1 MINLALSLAAAAA
14 AFFAFWLSGLTH
26 PLGAILPA
34 VIALGVSYFL
44 LARRSVR
51 QLEAVMALAQKELA
65 SRKLDKAIAIM
76 EGGFPLARWQFLI
89 ASQLHGQIGSLL
101 YVQKKFDEAEP
112 HLKKSFVKMWPARA
126 MLGAQHYRRK
136 DWKAMEDT
144 FETAIRA
151 NKNESLLYATYAWCE
166 DKRGERKK
174 AIEILQRGVT
184 ENGSD
189 EKLKTL
195 LQRVQNDK
203 RMKLESYG
211 EQWWQFW
218 LENPPAMAGPQGGGG
233 FQPFGG
239 RARFGRR

>member
-1 MINLALSLAAAAA
+1 VINLFLSLAAGVA
-14 AFFAFWLSGLTH
+14 AFLAFWLSGLVN
-26 PLGAILPA
+26 PIGAALP
-34 VIALGVSYFL
+34 GVVAAGVTYFL

-65 SRKLDKAIAIM
+65 ARKLDRAIAIM
-76 EGGFPLARWQFLI
+76 EGAFPLGRWQFLV

-112 HLKKSFVKMWPARA
+112 HLRKSFVKMWSARG
-126 MLGAQHYRRK
+126 MLAANQFRNKQYP
-136 DWKAMEDT
+136 AMEET
-144 FETAIRA
+144 FEAALRA
-151 NKNESLLYATYAWCE
+151 NKNESLLYAAYAWCQ

-174 AIEILQRGVT
+174 AIEVIQRGVQ
-184 ENGSD
+184 ENPSD

-195 LQRVQNDK
+195 LGRVQNDK
-203 RMKLESYG
+203 RMKLENYG

-218 LENPPAMAGPQGGGG
+218 LENPPQMMGSQGSVG

-239 RARFGRR
+239 RARFRR

>member
-1 MINLALSLAAAAA
+1 MINLALSIAAG
-14 AFFAFWLSGLTH
+14 AFAFLAFWLSGLVH
-26 PLGAILPA
+26 PIGAALPGLVA
-34 VIALGVSYFL
+34 AGTAYFF
-44 LARRSVR
+44 LARRTVR

-65 SRKLDKAIAIM
+65 TRKLDRAIAIM
-76 EGGFPLARWQFLI
+76 EGAFPLGRWQFLV

-112 HLKKSFVKMWPARA
+112 HLRKSFVKMWSARG
-126 MLGAQHYRRK
+126 MLAAQHFRRK
-136 DWKAMEDT
+136 QYPEMEEA
-144 FETAIRA
+144 FEAAVRA
-151 NKNESLLYATYAWCE
+151 NKNESLLYAAYAWCQ

-174 AIEILQRGVT
+174 AIEILQRGVQ
-184 ENGSD
+184 ENPSD

-195 LQRVQNDK
+195 LGRVQNDK

-218 LENPPAMAGPQGGGG
+218 LENPPALMGPQGSAG

-239 RARFGRR
+239 RARFRR

>member
-1 MINLALSLAAAAA
+1 VINLILSIAAGLAT
-14 AFFAFWLSGLTH
+14 FCAFWLSGLTR
-26 PLGAILPA
+26 PIGALLPA
-34 VIALGVSYFL
+34 IVAAGVAYFF
-44 LARRSVR
+44 LARRTVR

-65 SRKLDKAIAIM
+65 TRKIDRAIAIM
-76 EGGFPLARWQFLI
+76 QGAFPLARWQFLV

-126 MLGAQHYRRK
+126 MLAAQQFRRK
-136 DWKAMEDT
+136 DWPKMEET
-144 FETAIRA
+144 FEAAIRA
-151 NKNESLLYATYAWCE
+151 NKGESLLYAAFAWCE

-174 AIEILQRGVT
+174 AIEILQRGSK
-184 ENGSD
+184 ENPSD
-189 EKLKTL
+189 DKLKTL
-195 LQRVQNDK
+195 LTRVQNDK

-218 LENPPAMAGPQGGGG
+218 LENPPAMAGPSGSGG